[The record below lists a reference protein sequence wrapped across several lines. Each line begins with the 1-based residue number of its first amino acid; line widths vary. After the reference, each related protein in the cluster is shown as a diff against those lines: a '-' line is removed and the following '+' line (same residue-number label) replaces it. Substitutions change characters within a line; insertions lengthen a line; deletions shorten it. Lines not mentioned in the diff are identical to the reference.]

1 MSLAPPFSVQVNL
14 PTPLTMYTD
23 GRRDITA
30 SGYSLNDLLHDLD
43 RQYPGMR
50 FRMIDELGR
59 GRAHMKFFINGVQH
73 RDLDVLLHDGDRL
86 MIVAAISGG

>member
-1 MSLAPPFSVQVNL
+1 MTTGTQVRVAVNL
-14 PTPLTMYTD
+14 PTPLTIYTE
-23 GRRDITA
+23 GCRDVFAT
-30 SGYSLNDLLHDLD
+30 GGTLDELLHDLN
-43 RQYPGMR
+43 RQFPGMR

-73 RDLDVLLHDGDRL
+73 RELDANIREGDRL

>member
-1 MSLAPPFSVQVNL
+1 MSAAVPVVVPVNL
-14 PTPLTMYTD
+14 PTPLTIYTD
-23 GRRDITA
+23 GRRDVTA
-30 SGYSLNDLLHDLD
+30 AGRTLDDLLRDLD
-43 RQYPGMR
+43 RQFPGMR

-73 RDLDVLLHDGDRL
+73 RDLGATVREGDRL